1 MEIITSYF
9 KIILKKKYFQDAAGE
24 ATTSLVSSLAASTD
38 AAGEDTSDV
47 LGDEMKERE
56 WM

>member
-9 KIILKKKYFQDAAGE
+9 KIILKKIIFRIRLGRIRHHSYPPQPHPQMW
-24 ATTSLVSSLAASTD
+24 LAASTD

-47 LGDEMKERE
+47 L
-56 WM
+56 